1 MRWTTL
7 AVVWFLTLPVFGSQE
22 MQNLALRAD
31 DSQVCKT
38 ELSKDFYGF
47 GIRLG
52 YYCNWA
58 AAWIANNWVPDEIGG
73 AQDQSSILLLAL
85 LISMVRTAILES
97 LTRLD
102 ALILL
107 ELCVGT
113 IWSCLTIWGYRTCLH
128 TNKRKG
134 QRLNGISY
142 FGGFGT
148 HFRLLLTLAVAV
160 YAMWF
165 FAVAAKPVNGKLR
178 VADNPKLCETIHVLS
193 KGLPLVHRGIRYPA
207 IIFAALSILYCGMMC
222 LASFAGA
229 ITKVKKYFRLS
240 QSDERDKLYATS
252 LRLRYIPGLSIH
264 E

>member
-1 MRWTTL
+1 MHS
-7 AVVWFLTLPVFGSQE
+7 LTSQAE
-22 MQNLALRAD
+22 VGG
-31 DSQVCKT
+31 VCRT
-38 ELSKDFYGF
+38 ELSTDLYGF

-58 AAWIANNWVPDEIGG
+58 SAWIANNWVPDEIGG
-73 AQDQSSILLLAL
+73 AQDQTSILLLAL
-85 LISMVRTAILES
+85 LISMVQNTVLKL

-102 ALILL
+102 ALMLL

-113 IWSCLTIWGYRTCLH
+113 IWSCLTIWGYRTVLH
-128 TNKRKG
+128 TGKRKG

-160 YAMWF
+160 YALWF
-165 FAVAAKPVNGKLR
+165 FAIAANPVHGQLR
-178 VADNPKLCETIHVLS
+178 DAGNPKLCGSIHVLS
-193 KGLPLVHRGIRYPA
+193 KGLPLAHKGIRYPC
-207 IIFAALSILYCGMMC
+207 ILFASMSILYCGTMC

-229 ITKVKKYFRLS
+229 ITKGKKYFQLS
-240 QSDERDKLYATS
+240 RSDNAKELYATS
-252 LRLRYIPGLSIH
+252 LRLRYIPGLSTK